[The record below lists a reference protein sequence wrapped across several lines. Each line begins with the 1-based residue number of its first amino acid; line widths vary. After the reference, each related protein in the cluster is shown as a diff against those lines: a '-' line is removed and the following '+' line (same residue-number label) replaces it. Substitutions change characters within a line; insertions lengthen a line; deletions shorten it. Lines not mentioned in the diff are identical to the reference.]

1 MCDCTE
7 HAMVFYKRSVHT
19 NYNETFPYLQLN
31 VFCNLRILLNEK
43 KSLNM
48 FIFPKLRNKK
58 KTYWYGNPGIVLE
71 RTIVKVYPELLRTLE
86 RCIADYFQCKKQKLN
101 CIYCHCV
108 ENPQHSLKPKLLDTT
123 CVLWLA
129 L

>member
-1 MCDCTE
+1 MKK
-7 HAMVFYKRSVHT
+7 VFKHVHIPQT
-19 NYNETFPYLQLN
+19 KE
-31 VFCNLRILLNEK
+31 
-43 KSLNM
+43 S
-48 FIFPKLRNKK
+48 K

-86 RCIADYFQCKKQKLN
+86 RCIADYFQCKQKKLN

-123 CVLWLA
+123 CVLWLPFNMSVQA
-129 L
+129 VGVQITMLLVSSL